1 MPHAV
6 LTLEIELPAWR
17 STKGLSCMQVAA
29 QQHAI
34 THALPHAYY
43 AANPQA
49 FPEGTLEHLLRAE
62 ADPESAHHA
71 MVSPHALFGEEMNH
85 HDPLLHCKFQR
96 LLASCT
102 SSAVAWQASVML
114 LRPLLLLLQS
124 YSLWR
129 LRMITDNLKSNPM

>member
-1 MPHAV
+1 
-6 LTLEIELPAWR
+6 
-17 STKGLSCMQVAA
+17 MQVAA

-71 MVSPHALFGEEMNH
+71 MVSPNATL
-85 HDPLLHCKFQR
+85 PLRDEHLTLQLHR
-96 LLASCT
+96 
-102 SSAVAWQASVML
+102 
-114 LRPLLLLLQS
+114 
-124 YSLWR
+124 R
-129 LRMITDNLKSNPM
+129 LRHACCHVRHLQLPGRPMQCLCD

>member
-1 MPHAV
+1 
-6 LTLEIELPAWR
+6 
-17 STKGLSCMQVAA
+17 MQVVA

-71 MVSPHALFGEEMNH
+71 MVSPHALFCQEINH
-85 HDPLLHCKFQR
+85 HNPHLHCKTHRACQR
-96 LLASCT
+96 HAHHLQSHGRP
-102 SSAVAWQASVML
+102 VVML
-114 LRPLLLLLQS
+114 LRLVLSLLQS
-124 YSLWR
+124 CYLWK
-129 LRMITDNLKSNPM
+129 LRSTTDNIFNARFPKFYRM

>member
-1 MPHAV
+1 
-6 LTLEIELPAWR
+6 
-17 STKGLSCMQVAA
+17 MQVAA

-71 MVSPHALFGEEMNH
+71 MVSPHALFCHEMSSHNPH
-85 HDPLLHCKFQR
+85 LHCKTHRACQR
-96 LLASCT
+96 HAHHLQLHGRP
-102 SSAVAWQASVML
+102 VVMPFRL
-114 LRPLLLLLQS
+114 VLSLLQS
-124 YSLWR
+124 YSLWK
-129 LRMITDNLKSNPM
+129 LILITDNILSRKFPKLYTM